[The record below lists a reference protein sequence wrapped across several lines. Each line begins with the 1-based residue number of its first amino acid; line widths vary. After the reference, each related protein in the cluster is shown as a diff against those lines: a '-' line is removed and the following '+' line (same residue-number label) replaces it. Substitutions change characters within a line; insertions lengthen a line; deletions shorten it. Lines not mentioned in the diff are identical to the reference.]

1 MKRTSHN
8 MRDIEAID
16 SELRLAAGEQ
26 GEPLPSIVVADAL
39 LDERREMIRRG
50 PRYPVLSTTVAR
62 PARAGPS
69 CRVQSRPGTQL
80 ACWSPSVSATVLM
93 GCFEFSQDVCDTYGD
108 DSALIMCSCALRTA
122 T

>member
-1 MKRTSHN
+1 

-62 PARAGPS
+62 PLGLVPVVAFNRDQAPSWRAG
-69 CRVQSRPGTQL
+69 RRPCLRRCSWAALNFPRT
-80 ACWSPSVSATVLM
+80 CATPMEMTVH
-93 GCFEFSQDVCDTYGD
+93 
-108 DSALIMCSCALRTA
+108 
-122 T
+122 